1 MDFHSVYMCVSL
13 CIHVYVG
20 ADADRKEALD
30 PLEPELPA
38 AVRPTWAPGPE
49 LGSSGG
55 QHHSSQ
61 LSHLF

>member
-1 MDFHSVYMCVSL
+1 MVFNSVCMYVSL
-13 CIHVYVG
+13 CMQVYAVS
-20 ADADRKEALD
+20 DADWKEALD

-38 AVRPTWAPGPE
+38 AVRPTWALRSE

-61 LSHLF
+61 LSHLL